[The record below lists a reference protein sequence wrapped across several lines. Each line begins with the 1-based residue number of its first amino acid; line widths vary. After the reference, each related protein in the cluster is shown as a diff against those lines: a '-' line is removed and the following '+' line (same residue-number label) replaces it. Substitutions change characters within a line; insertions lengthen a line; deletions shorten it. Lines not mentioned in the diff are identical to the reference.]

1 VRVVGAL
8 EPISTVVTSYKV
20 LPFVGVVPPG
30 LEHHLQPSEVEEVLE
45 FSFEQLRAGFG
56 MRRLI
61 RRGVPFRT
69 PTYAVGEHFIWGATA
84 RMLEVFFDRL
94 DRAG

>member
-1 VRVVGAL
+1 M
-8 EPISTVVTSYKV
+8 VTSYKV
-20 LPFVGVVPPG
+20 LPIVGLVPAG
-30 LEHHLQPSEVEEVLE
+30 LEHNAQPTEVERVLE
-45 FSFEQLRAGFG
+45 FSLEELREGFG

-69 PTYAVGEHFIWGATA
+69 PTYAVDEHLIWGATA

-94 DRAG
+94 EGRRGPPGR